1 MTEFLNIL
9 KLKKMKKQFLMIIA
23 FILMSNLLY
32 SQTFSKEEKEVFYK
46 EYMKEMGPNID
57 LEQKEE
63 YCYYFFREL
72 YKIDRKEYD
81 NMLDFEKRI
90 LLKKLKKSAREMY
103 EYNIWG
109 EMAKLKANQE
119 RMMEPINELR
129 RKDEEERKK
138 KDK

>member
-1 MTEFLNIL
+1 
-9 KLKKMKKQFLMIIA
+9 
-23 FILMSNLLY
+23 
-32 SQTFSKEEKEVFYK
+32 
-46 EYMKEMGPNID
+46 MKEMGPNID

>member
-1 MTEFLNIL
+1 
-9 KLKKMKKQFLMIIA
+9 
-23 FILMSNLLY
+23 
-32 SQTFSKEEKEVFYK
+32 
-46 EYMKEMGPNID
+46 
-57 LEQKEE
+57 
-63 YCYYFFREL
+63 
-72 YKIDRKEYD
+72 
-81 NMLDFEKRI
+81 MLDFEKRI